1 MKLSLKNAE
10 KARNKIING
19 TKREISKLYQE
30 WAKEIGKEAEKYKNA
45 STHDDKI
52 KYNQLKILEK
62 QLKNQSK
69 TVLNEVQNL
78 IKQSIYLSSQTII
91 SENIEWLK
99 ELGFNSEILNAAFSF
114 VPDNIVRKLIT
125 GQIYEQGWSLSKAL
139 WGDNEKTMQDIYTLV
154 AKGIA
159 ENKSVYDIA
168 KDLEIYVNPT
178 KKKPW
183 NPVIKMKNTKTGE
196 YEYKRIYKEKV
207 DYVSQRLARTLSQ
220 HAYQQSLV
228 ETTEKN
234 PFVQEFVWISNGSRP
249 CEICEKRNGKHYKKN
264 ELPLDHPNGMCTFDV
279 VIDKNIN
286 SKLKNWLRSPDGT
299 YPEIDKFAN
308 TLWDEAKKG
317 KLTLTEKLKKESL
330 LQK

>member
-45 STHDDKI
+45 STYDDKI

-125 GQIYEQGWSLSKAL
+125 GQIYEQGWSLSKVL

-234 PFVQEFVWISNGSRP
+234 PFIQEFVWISNGSRP
-249 CEICEKRNGKHYKKN
+249 CEICEKRNGKRYKKN

-279 VIDKNIN
+279 VVDKNIN

-308 TLWDEAKKG
+308 ALWDEAKKG
-317 KLTLTEKLKKESL
+317 KLTLTEKLKKEDL